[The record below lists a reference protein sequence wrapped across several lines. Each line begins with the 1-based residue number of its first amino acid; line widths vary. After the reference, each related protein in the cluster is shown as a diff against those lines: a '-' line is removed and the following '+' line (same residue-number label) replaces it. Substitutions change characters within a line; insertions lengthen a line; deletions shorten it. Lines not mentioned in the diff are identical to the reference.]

1 MSKWPKSAFVKALY
15 LLVISDRVF
24 KTVIHSFLLSSLVLT
39 VRGFGFLFRC
49 CYSTSDMLM
58 TISKITHIYFV
69 DDFLAKNKY
78 LKDNPDMMSKVEK
91 DIEGSLHNFC
101 HSFWELLYNGLFK
114 DELST
119 KNVSEKLYTPAGKF
133 SVNVYWRRGNHQV
146 LKNHRNGSVF

>member
-1 MSKWPKSAFVKALY
+1 
-15 LLVISDRVF
+15 
-24 KTVIHSFLLSSLVLT
+24 
-39 VRGFGFLFRC
+39 
-49 CYSTSDMLM
+49 MLI
-58 TISKITHIYFV
+58 TISKITNIYFV

-101 HSFWELLYNGLFK
+101 HSFWEFLYNGLFK

-119 KNVSEKLYTPAGKF
+119 KNVSDKLYTPGGKL
-133 SVNVYWRRGNHQV
+133 SVKVYWRRGNHQV